1 MIEYTSLVE
10 SSTGNLTHAM
20 NDLATRGWKCMA
32 VFQEKVQWIA
42 FMERDIAV
50 TSVGNIGWKN
60 VGNAKALKA
69 WGDSFNVGGAGEPE
83 LPLSERRALAGDPA
97 AYRSAD
103 ESKQKEPDPRS

>member
-1 MIEYTSLVE
+1 MIEYMSLVE

-32 VFQEKVQWIA
+32 VFQAKDQWIA

-60 VGNAKALKA
+60 IGNAKVLKA
-69 WGDSFNVGGAGEPE
+69 WGDSFNGGGAGEPE

-103 ESKQKEPDPRS
+103 DLKQKEPGPQ